1 MRLLKIFF
9 LLIFIPS
16 PALSNVVINE
26 VFYDPSG
33 DDNTAGNK
41 EFIELYN
48 NGGSPVD
55 ISRYKLQMAGPVFR
69 TGYWIPKDTIILAND
84 YFLIAEGE
92 TSSVTPDLVA
102 GLELQNGN
110 YQAFYNNAWH
120 SFTGPVDGVRLIDA
134 DGNVLDCLLYNA
146 YPLGNQNNLDTTGW
160 GNETAYDD
168 IPSGFSIRRVTVGAD
183 TDSLSDWETFTDP
196 DPDIRG
202 DLDDTDNDG
211 IPDVVED
218 MIGSYK
224 NNVDSDSDGLEDGEE
239 LKNWN
244 FVIDSDETDPTDSD
258 SDDDDLSDGL
268 EVNTYYTQPR
278 NDDTDGDTLL
288 DGAEVYTHIT
298 SPLNK
303 DTDVDGYPDNQEI
316 DYGTD
321 PNDAAD
327 HPGVV
332 INEIYYDHPGSDAG
346 KEYIVLFNPEE
357 YDVDLTGFRIESG
370 GTKFRRNVSFSQN
383 TTIPSGCFYL
393 ISEEDVVDIN
403 GYPPDLTHWL
413 KLQNGDQN
421 DTNSYYYGKQSPTD
435 SVRLANR
442 IDKMTV
448 ALDTVLWDD
457 PNDNNLPGDA
467 HDPAQS
473 DEFVRDVQSGHALRR
488 KILGYDTNHKSD
500 WIEVDPQP
508 VSSSSGTDLDNDG
521 LSNIEEAWNH
531 TDPLNADTDGDGMSD
546 SEELSLVRNP
556 TLNESL
562 WSSPN
567 AYTLDWPTE
576 VTIPNTKFGS
586 RFNFNYLFDNDADF
600 YKDTYFGLTCVRT
613 SLYGSDHDKRQN
625 FTVAI
630 RDTDGEV
637 WQFPLTF
644 SSGADF
650 EGYYFQ
656 NMKIDIGLT
665 YTQLSGEAGDWAK
678 VTLKTVCPFT
688 PTDTFEDSDNK
699 MNIAPFMYHLL
710 TVENLTENNISGSIL
725 VALDGA
731 KFSDTIGIDG
741 DQYRLIYYHNDP
753 EQEPGSDDLH
763 FNDNYYIAGGENDLR
778 AFAIQNAD
786 NIYFSVSDNIY
797 DDFEDD
803 GWLENTDTG
812 EDLPG
817 GIVFSFNNVSDSLTQ
832 TICYAGWMDETVP
845 TKVIPGNP
853 RYYYY
858 YTVYPGFSSVTDVV
872 EYAIENYSD
881 IDSKTST
888 FESVLTD
895 SKLNSKLKWIIAQ
908 AFHSYQCNTFLF
920 RNADSDPP
928 DEARFYLWEGDC
940 NYFSTIDLGY
950 ETSIFTGYE
959 MPWVL
964 RMNLDQW
971 SHATFK
977 AFTSPPD
984 DNAYYYWLFHDM
996 GRGGLQIYNDG
1007 CSTQDIN
1014 PDRDD
1019 YHFEG
1024 FRLEE
1029 NLNYTLLSYW
1039 YWKRSGDWSFFT
1051 ENDYEKLDLIWR
1063 LLESSIHSD
1072 QEPIGDPDGIADD
1085 AEFLGGQT
1093 DAKTTYDCYDFGG
1106 LYHPMENTYTGMK
1119 QMAAYIAADEMF
1131 SDFGVHTDDAWT
1143 CFTQASLIRDT
1154 LKIKYDGNNYIPVS
1168 FLDQT
1173 EIDSGE
1179 AYSPLVSEGLLYLIL
1194 AGTSSDM
1201 LDSELMAMLDDTYKK
1216 SYETC
1221 KRNYSEFQDCI
1232 VLSSKVNWSWLSK
1245 ILNEDFISQQ
1255 IFGYKT
1261 DSTSSYIFDSLTSR
1275 PRAWRDA
1282 WNYAAMEAGLEG
1294 SHIYLSMYPRGICT
1308 WAFLENPAIFEYNV
1322 LESGDYN
1329 GDGLSDIA
1337 VFRPSSGLWAA
1348 RNITRT
1354 YFGKIGD
1361 LPVSGDYNGNGTT
1374 NITIFRPSTGLWAA
1388 EDITTRVYF
1397 GQEGDIP
1404 VPEDYDDDGQCELAV
1419 FRPATGLWAVRNL
1432 TRVYF
1437 GQAGDIPVP
1446 EDYNGDGQADICF
1459 FRPSESRWYIR
1470 NITQFYFGE
1479 RGDAIA
1485 VGDYDGDGKT
1495 DSGIY
1500 RDENSLWAI
1509 RDVTRVYFG
1518 SVWDLTVPADYNGDQ
1533 ITDIGIFR
1541 PSTGLWAVRGVS
1553 RVYYG
1558 NDRDITVAK

>member
-1 MRLLKIFF
+1 
-9 LLIFIPS
+9 
-16 PALSNVVINE
+16 
-26 VFYDPSG
+26 
-33 DDNTAGNK
+33 
-41 EFIELYN
+41 
-48 NGGSPVD
+48 
-55 ISRYKLQMAGPVFR
+55 MAGPVWR
-69 TGYWIPKDTIILAND
+69 TGYWIPIDTIIPAD
-84 YFLIAEGE
+84 SYFLIAEGE
-92 TSSVTPDLVA
+92 TFYYTPDLVG

-110 YQAFYNNAWH
+110 YQAYYDSAWH
-120 SFTGPVDGVRLIDA
+120 TFTGPVDGVRLIDR

-146 YPLGNQNNLDTTGW
+146 EPLGNQNNLDTTGW

-393 ISEEDVVDIN
+393 IGEDNVLDIN
-403 GYPPDLTHWL
+403 GYSPDLTHWL
-413 KLQNGDQN
+413 KLQNGEQN
-421 DTNSYYYGKQSPTD
+421 DPNSYYYGKLSPTD
-435 SVRLANR
+435 GVRLASK
-442 IDKMTV
+442 IDKVTV

-457 PNDNNLPGDA
+457 PNDNSLPGDA
-467 HDPAQS
+467 NNPAQS
-473 DEFVRDVQSGHALRR
+473 DELISDVQSGHALRR

-508 VSSSSGTDLDNDG
+508 ISSSSGTDLDDDG

-556 TLNESL
+556 TLDETL
-562 WSSPN
+562 WLTQSAS
-567 AYTLDWPTE
+567 TLSWPTE

-600 YKDTYFGLTCVRT
+600 YEDTYFGLTCVRT
-613 SLYGSDHDKRQN
+613 SLYGSYHDKRQN
-625 FTVAI
+625 FTVAV
-630 RDTDGEV
+630 RDTDGEI

-644 SSGADF
+644 SSGANF

-656 NMKIDIGLT
+656 NIKIDMGLT
-665 YTQLSGEAGDWAK
+665 YTQISGEAGDWAK

-688 PTDTFEDSDNK
+688 PTDSLSHADNK
-699 MNIAPFMYHLL
+699 INVGPFMYHLI
-710 TVENLTENNISGSIL
+710 TVQNLSQNNISGSVL
-725 VALDGA
+725 LALDGA
-731 KFSDTIGIDG
+731 KYSDTIDING

-753 EQEPGSDDLH
+753 EQEPGDDDLH
-763 FNDNYYIAGGENDLR
+763 FNDNHYVAGGGNDLR
-778 AFAIQNAD
+778 AFAIQDAD
-786 NIYFSVSDNIY
+786 SVYFSVSDNIY
-797 DDFEDD
+797 ADFEDD
-803 GWLENTDTG
+803 GWLQDTDTG
-812 EDLPG
+812 DDLPG
-817 GIVFSFNNVSDSLTQ
+817 GIVFSFDGVSDSLTRK
-832 TICYAGWMDETVP
+832 ICYAGWMDETVP
-845 TKVIPGNP
+845 TKVVPGNP
-853 RYYYY
+853 RYDYY
-858 YTVYPGFSSVTDVV
+858 YTVYPEFSSVTDVV
-872 EYAIENYSD
+872 GYAIENYSD
-881 IDSKTST
+881 IENKTNA
-888 FESVLTD
+888 FESNLTD
-895 SKLNSKLKWIIAQ
+895 AKLNTELKWIIAQ
-908 AFHSYQCNTFLF
+908 AFHSYLCNTFLF
-920 RNADSDPP
+920 RNADSD
-928 DEARFYLWEGDC
+928 EARFYLWEGSC
-940 NYFSTIDLGY
+940 NYFNTIDLAY
-950 ETSIFTGYE
+950 ETSPFTGYE
-959 MPWVL
+959 IPWVL

-971 SHATFK
+971 SNATFK

-996 GRGGLQIYNDG
+996 GHGGSLDIYNNG
-1007 CSTQDIN
+1007 CSTQDIM
-1014 PDRDD
+1014 PERYD

-1051 ENDYEKLDLIWR
+1051 ENDYDKLDLIWR

-1072 QEPIGDPDGIADD
+1072 KEPSYPYDSDGIADD

-1093 DAKTTYDCYDFGG
+1093 AAKTTYDCIDFGG
-1106 LYHPMENTYTGMK
+1106 LYHPMKNTYTGVK

-1131 SDFGVHTDDAWT
+1131 SAFHVHTDEAET
-1143 CFTQASLIRDT
+1143 CISEANQIKNKLKSLYSDE
-1154 LKIKYDGNNYIPVS
+1154 YYYIPVS
-1168 FLDQT
+1168 FL
-1173 EIDSGE
+1173 EGE
-1179 AYSPLVSEGLLYLIL
+1179 EHKSPVVPEGLLYLIL
-1194 AGTSSDM
+1194 AGTSSDV
-1201 LDSELMAMLDDTYKK
+1201 LDSELMAMLDHTYNK
-1216 SYETC
+1216 SYKAC
-1221 KRNYSEFQDCI
+1221 KGNYGEFQDCI
-1232 VLSSKVNWSWLSK
+1232 AISSNLSSSWLSK

-1255 IFGYKT
+1255 LFGYKT

-1282 WNYAAMEAGLEG
+1282 WNYGAIAGGLEG
-1294 SHIYLSMYPRGICT
+1294 PGTVYLSMYPRGICT
-1308 WAFLENPAIFEYNV
+1308 WSFLKNPPSFKYNV
-1322 LESGDYN
+1322 FESGDYN
-1329 GDGLSDIA
+1329 GDTSSDITIFRPVTGLWA
-1337 VFRPSSGLWAA
+1337 IRDITRAYFGKLGDIPASGDYDGNGTTNITNFRPSSGLWAI
-1348 RNITRT
+1348 RDVTK
-1354 YFGKIGD
+1354 Y
-1361 LPVSGDYNGNGTT
+1361 Y
-1374 NITIFRPSTGLWAA
+1374 
-1388 EDITTRVYF
+1388 Y

-1404 VPEDYDDDGQCELAV
+1404 VPEDYDGDGTCDTAFLRPASSLWAIKNITQCYYGAQNDIPV
-1419 FRPATGLWAVRNL
+1419 PGDYDGDKTADICIFRPSTGLWAPRNI

-1437 GQAGDIPVP
+1437 GA
-1446 EDYNGDGQADICF
+1446 E
-1459 FRPSESRWYIR
+1459 
-1470 NITQFYFGE
+1470 
-1479 RGDAIA
+1479 GDAIA
-1485 VGDYDGDGKT
+1485 VGEYNGDGTT
-1495 DSGIY
+1495 DIGLY
-1500 RDENSLWAI
+1500 RNQEIGLWAL
-1509 RDVTRVYFG
+1509 RDITRVYFG
-1518 SVWDLTVPADYNGDQ
+1518 SFWDLAAPADYDGDQ
-1533 ITDIGIFR
+1533 TTDICIFR
-1541 PSTGLWAVRGVS
+1541 PSTGLWAVKDIS
-1553 RVYYG
+1553 RCYFG
-1558 NDRDITVAK
+1558 ADGDIKIAR